1 MLNISIT
8 RCLAR
13 FNYLMKEIVFK
24 NQNKLN
30 KLNKFKGLSKNIQ
43 SEPKV

>member
-30 KLNKFKGLSKNIQ
+30 KFKGLSKNIQ

>member
-30 KLNKFKGLSKNIQ
+30 EFKGLSKNIQ

>member
-13 FNYLMKEIVFK
+13 FNYLMKGIVFK
-24 NQNKLN
+24 NQN

>member
-13 FNYLMKEIVFK
+13 FNYLMKEIMFK
-24 NQNKLN
+24 NQN

>member
-13 FNYLMKEIVFK
+13 FNYLMKEIMFK
-24 NQNKLN
+24 NQNKLH
-30 KLNKFKGLSKNIQ
+30 KFKGLSKNIQ
-43 SEPKV
+43 SEPEV